1 MSLIGIVLVS
11 VALNALAQIGLRAGM
26 KAAGFEPSLK
36 WLGQLLVSW
45 PFLSGLACYAVSIV
59 VWLYVLSRLQVSLA
73 YPFQAAGYILGAVLA
88 WILLGEAI
96 RPLNMLGLA
105 LIFLGLVCLSL
116 EVARSGWRLCRL
128 RRGRIR
134 RPSPDSPTASGRDA
148 GDGRGSQGPGGTV
161 SRQCFCSG

>member
-1 MSLIGIVLVS
+1 MAAPIGLIGIVLIS
-11 VALNALAQIGLRAGM
+11 VALNALAQVGLRAGM

-36 WLGQLLVSW
+36 WAGQLLASW

-73 YPFQAAGYILGAVLA
+73 YPFQGAGYILGAVLA
-88 WILLGEAI
+88 WMFLGEGI

-116 EVARSGWRLCRL
+116 AVGKSG
-128 RRGRIR
+128 
-134 RPSPDSPTASGRDA
+134 
-148 GDGRGSQGPGGTV
+148 
-161 SRQCFCSG
+161 